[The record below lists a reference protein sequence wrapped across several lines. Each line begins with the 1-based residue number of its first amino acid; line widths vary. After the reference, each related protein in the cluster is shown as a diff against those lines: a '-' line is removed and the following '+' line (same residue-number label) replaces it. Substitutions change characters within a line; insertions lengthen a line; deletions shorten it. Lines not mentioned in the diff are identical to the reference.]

1 MFSKCVLWSAHG
13 AAASAICGRSSFLLF
28 HPGQCNEVGSFFRS
42 FGSAP
47 IQLNLFRFSV
57 ILATIA
63 TSYKALHVL
72 HAFMHE
78 YIITLLAYKV
88 TNTASNLVDHALV
101 SLWCHNPQSAYTY
114 QHFRLWCAGTPLD
127 PTTHF
132 LLTISI
138 PWVPRS
144 WEFLNFF

>member
-1 MFSKCVLWSAHG
+1 MSSETCTLNCSTHILLLTIEALYSCSDINDAQLLSGV
-13 AAASAICGRSSFLLF
+13 ICGRSSFLLF

-63 TSYKALHVL
+63 TSYKELHVL
-72 HAFMHE
+72 HAFRHE

-114 QHFRLWCAGTPLD
+114 QHFRL
-127 PTTHF
+127 
-132 LLTISI
+132 
-138 PWVPRS
+138 
-144 WEFLNFF
+144 

>member
-1 MFSKCVLWSAHG
+1 MSSETCTLNCSTHILLLTIEALYSCRFDVLWNAHE
-13 AAASAICGRSSFLLF
+13 AASVICGRSSFLLF

-63 TSYKALHVL
+63 TSYKELHVL
-72 HAFMHE
+72 HAFRHE

-88 TNTASNLVDHALV
+88 TNTAQCISC
-101 SLWCHNPQSAYTY
+101 SLH
-114 QHFRLWCAGTPLD
+114 
-127 PTTHF
+127 
-132 LLTISI
+132 LT
-138 PWVPRS
+138 WR
-144 WEFLNFF
+144 

>member
-1 MFSKCVLWSAHG
+1 MRCFYIFRFGTVAMSSETCTFNCSTHILLLTIKALYSCRCSNDDSHDVVAHR
-13 AAASAICGRSSFLLF
+13 AASAICGRSSFLLF

-47 IQLNLFRFSV
+47 IQLNLFSFSV

-88 TNTASNLVDHALV
+88 TNTAQCISC
-101 SLWCHNPQSAYTY
+101 SLQ
-114 QHFRLWCAGTPLD
+114 
-127 PTTHF
+127 
-132 LLTISI
+132 LT
-138 PWVPRS
+138 WR
-144 WEFLNFF
+144 